1 MEKLEILTPEIVD
14 QSYQNALGLLLGNL
28 SFEDLEERGE
38 FYLPSDYDDPQV
50 VLEYFEDIEE
60 QIVQLEKK
68 IRHNKEKDLQK
79 FSDEIKEVLEEEICS
94 RYYLHKGLVESSFDN
109 DVDVKAAID
118 VLNDQARYKKILSG
132 EKI

>member
-50 VLEYFEDIEE
+50 VLEYFEDIEDYE
-60 QIVQLEKK
+60 TCILIRDKQL
-68 IRHNKEKDLQK
+68 
-79 FSDEIKEVLEEEICS
+79 
-94 RYYLHKGLVESSFDN
+94 
-109 DVDVKAAID
+109 
-118 VLNDQARYKKILSG
+118 
-132 EKI
+132 